1 MGFLSTILDR
11 PSNEKPYLLVPVGY
25 PAADAMVP
33 RLTKKAMSD
42 VRIDV

>member
-1 MGFLSTILDR
+1 
-11 PSNEKPYLLVPVGY
+11 VPVGY

-33 RLTKKAMSD
+33 RITKKPLRD

>member
-1 MGFLSTILDR
+1 MGFLSSILGR
-11 PSNEKPYLLVPVGY
+11 PANEKPYLLVPVGY

-33 RLTKKAMSD
+33 RITKKPMSE